1 MMQIWRSIMVK
12 ELFALYLVFSTPT
25 GVEERFI
32 MARENCKNLEP
43 IVEQE
48 FKRLNINRD
57 EHRKTGHMCIGW
69 KYHLIRQK
77 LQGKDVPLPQ
87 PKSNPCSVPMKESE

>member
-1 MMQIWRSIMVK
+1 M
-12 ELFALYLVFSTPT
+12 E
-25 GVEERFI
+25 
-32 MARENCKNLEP
+32 RENCDNLQP

-57 EHRKTGHMCIGW
+57 ELRQSGYMCIGW

-77 LQGKDVPLPQ
+77 LQGKDVPPPQ
-87 PKSNPCSVPMKESE
+87 PSPCSVPIERRDR

>member
-1 MMQIWRSIMVK
+1 MTK

-25 GVEERFI
+25 GVEERFA
-32 MARENCKNLEP
+32 MTRENCKNLQP

-57 EHRKTGHMCIGW
+57 EHRQTGHMCIGW
-69 KYHLIRQK
+69 EYHLIRQK
-77 LQGKDVPLPQ
+77 LQGKDVPPPQ
-87 PKSNPCSVPMKESE
+87 PKYRPCSVPIERSE

>member
-1 MMQIWRSIMVK
+1 MTK

-25 GVEERFI
+25 GVEERFV
-32 MARENCKNLEP
+32 MARENCKNLQP

-57 EHRKTGHMCIGW
+57 EHRQTGHMCIGW
-69 KYHLIRQK
+69 EYHLIRQK
-77 LQGKDVPLPQ
+77 LKGKDVPPPP
-87 PKSNPCSVPMKESE
+87 PKYRPCSVPIERRP

>member
-1 MMQIWRSIMVK
+1 MTK

-32 MARENCKNLEP
+32 MARENCKNLQS

-57 EHRKTGHMCIGW
+57 EHRQTGHMWIGW
-69 KYHLIRQK
+69 EYHLIRQK
-77 LQGKDVPLPQ
+77 LQRKDVPPPQ
-87 PKSNPCSVPMKESE
+87 PKFSPCIVPMKEGE

>member
-1 MMQIWRSIMVK
+1 MTK

-25 GVEERFI
+25 GVEERFV
-32 MARENCKNLEP
+32 MERENFKNLEP

-57 EHRKTGHMCIGW
+57 EHRQTGHMCIGW
-69 KYHLIRQK
+69 EYHLIRQK
-77 LQGKDVPLPQ
+77 LQGKDVPPPQ
-87 PKSNPCSVPMKESE
+87 PKYRPCSVPIERRP

>member
-1 MMQIWRSIMVK
+1 MTK

-25 GVEERFI
+25 GVEERFV
-32 MARENCKNLEP
+32 MGRENCKNLQP

-57 EHRKTGHMCIGW
+57 GIQSGHICIGW
-69 KYHLIRQK
+69 KFHLIRQRA
-77 LQGKDVPLPQ
+77 LESQHNSLTTPPQ
-87 PKSNPCSVPMKESE
+87 PRTSRPCVVPMRESE

>member
-1 MMQIWRSIMVK
+1 MTK

-25 GVEERFI
+25 GVEERFV
-32 MARENCKNLEP
+32 MERENCKNLEP

-57 EHRKTGHMCIGW
+57 GIQSGHICIGW
-69 KYHLIRQK
+69 KFHLIRQQA
-77 LQGKDVPLPQ
+77 LESQNNRLTTPPQ
-87 PKSNPCSVPMKESE
+87 PRTSRPCIVPMERRP

>member
-1 MMQIWRSIMVK
+1 MTK

-25 GVEERFI
+25 GVEERFV
-32 MARENCKNLEP
+32 MERENCKNLQP

-57 EHRKTGHMCIGW
+57 GIQSGHICIGW
-69 KYHLIRQK
+69 KFHLIRQRA
-77 LQGKDVPLPQ
+77 LESQHNSLTTPPQ
-87 PKSNPCSVPMKESE
+87 PRTSRPCVVPMRESE

>member
-1 MMQIWRSIMVK
+1 MIK

-25 GVEERFI
+25 GVEERFV
-32 MARENCKNLEP
+32 MERKNCDNLEP

-57 EHRKTGHMCIGW
+57 GINSGHMCIGW
-69 KYHLIRQK
+69 KFHLIRQRNNH
-77 LQGKDVPLPQ
+77 D
-87 PKSNPCSVPMKESE
+87 

>member
-1 MMQIWRSIMVK
+1 MTK

-25 GVEERFI
+25 GVEERFVTE
-32 MARENCKNLEP
+32 RENCDNLEP

-57 EHRKTGHMCIGW
+57 KLQQSGHMCIGW
-69 KYHLIRQK
+69 KFHLIRQRSK
-77 LQGKDVPLPQ
+77 
-87 PKSNPCSVPMKESE
+87 

>member
-1 MMQIWRSIMVK
+1 MMTK

-25 GVEERFI
+25 GVEERFV
-32 MARENCKNLEP
+32 MERENCKNLQP

-57 EHRKTGHMCIGW
+57 EHRQTGHMCIGW

-77 LQGKDVPLPQ
+77 LQGKDVPPPQ
-87 PKSNPCSVPMKESE
+87 PKPSPCIVPMKESE

>member
-1 MMQIWRSIMVK
+1 MAK
-12 ELFALYLVFSTPT
+12 ELFALYLVFSTPN

-32 MARENCKNLEP
+32 TERENCNNLEP

-57 EHRKTGHMCIGW
+57 GINSGHMCLGW
-69 KYHLIRQK
+69 KFHLIRQGDK
-77 LQGKDVPLPQ
+77 
-87 PKSNPCSVPMKESE
+87 

>member
-1 MMQIWRSIMVK
+1 MAK

-25 GVEERFI
+25 GGEERFI
-32 MARENCKNLEP
+32 MARENCKNLQS

-57 EHRKTGHMCIGW
+57 EHRQTGHMCIGW
-69 KYHLIRQK
+69 EYHLIRQK
-77 LQGKDVPLPQ
+77 LQGKDVPPPQ
-87 PKSNPCSVPMKESE
+87 PKFSPCIVPMKESE

>member
-1 MMQIWRSIMVK
+1 MTK

-25 GVEERFI
+25 GVEERFV

-57 EHRKTGHMCIGW
+57 GIQSGHICIGW
-69 KYHLIRQK
+69 KFHLIRQRA
-77 LQGKDVPLPQ
+77 LGSQHNRLTTPPQ
-87 PKSNPCSVPMKESE
+87 PRTSRPCVVPMRESE

>member
-1 MMQIWRSIMVK
+1 MTK

-25 GVEERFI
+25 GVEERFV
-32 MARENCKNLEP
+32 MERENCKNLEP

-57 EHRKTGHMCIGW
+57 GINSGHMCIGW
-69 KYHLIRQK
+69 EFHLIRQK
-77 LQGKDVPLPQ
+77 LQGKDVPPPQ
-87 PKSNPCSVPMKESE
+87 PRMSRPCIVPIERSE

>member
-1 MMQIWRSIMVK
+1 MTK

-25 GVEERFI
+25 GVEERFV
-32 MARENCKNLEP
+32 MARENCKNLQP

-57 EHRKTGHMCIGW
+57 GINSGHMCIGW
-69 KYHLIRQK
+69 EFHLIRQK
-77 LQGKDVPLPQ
+77 LQGKDVPPPQ
-87 PKSNPCSVPMKESE
+87 PRTSRPCIVPIERSE